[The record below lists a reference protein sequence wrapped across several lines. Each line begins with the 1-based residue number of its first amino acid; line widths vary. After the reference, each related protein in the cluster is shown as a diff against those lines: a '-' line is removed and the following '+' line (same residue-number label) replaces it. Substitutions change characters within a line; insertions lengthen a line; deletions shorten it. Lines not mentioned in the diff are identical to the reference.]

1 MKKSKFLVIASL
13 INFASAPAL
22 GMNAQEV
29 SAIIEKWCK
38 ETTEASRISTFQRQ
52 QEKILLSCAKF
63 VSECELELT
72 SLDTTPPINE
82 NEGIEGLTK
91 LEVMLREM
99 HDHIQAPSTPDI
111 VKIKNKSII
120 NILES
125 FSQPEVEGL
134 SSQQIEDKVK
144 HIQAEKLNRSLL
156 FLEKEQYNR
165 NRRGY

>member
-1 MKKSKFLVIASL
+1 MKKSKFLVVAAL
-13 INFASAPAL
+13 INFASPPAL
-22 GMNAQEV
+22 GMNAETV
-29 SAIIEKWCK
+29 SAIIEKWCNEK
-38 ETTEASRISTFQRQ
+38 KDASIISTFQKQ

-63 VSECELELT
+63 VSECKLELT

-82 NEGIEGLTK
+82 NEGAEALTK
-91 LEVMLREM
+91 VEAILRKM
-99 HDHIQAPSTPDI
+99 HDHAQTPNTPDI
-111 VKIKNKSII
+111 VKIKTKSII

-144 HIQAEKLNRSLL
+144 HIQAEKLNRSLV
-156 FLEKEQYNR
+156 FIEKEQYNR